1 MKSAMV
7 GLCTVLAMGI
17 AADAAAAKK
26 VSRAACY
33 STGDTLVA
41 TSQVRVFVV
50 EPKVKPADPPKSMY
64 YSCNQQT
71 KQRFLLLAGGEF
83 KNGLHKEVSRPVIT
97 GRLVAFM
104 RATVSVSCGGP
115 IVVFDSKRGRVVR
128 KSSTQPSCP
137 QSLVLSTRGFAAW
150 TYALEFTGDFVAG
163 LDNSGTRV
171 LGSTG
176 EGDPSI
182 ELNSLYLTESFTSAP
197 DVVAWVQNGQK
208 MTAELK

>member
-1 MKSAMV
+1 MRKAVV

-33 STGDTLVA
+33 SAGDTLVA
-41 TSQVRVFVV
+41 TSQVRIFVV
-50 EPKVKPADPPKSMY
+50 EPKVKPGDPPKSRY

-71 KQRFLLLAGGEF
+71 KRRFLLLAGGEF
-83 KNGLHKEVSRPVIT
+83 KTGVHKEVLRPVIN

-104 RATVSVSCGGP
+104 RAATSVSCGGQ
-115 IVVFDSKRGRVVR
+115 IVVFDTKRGRVVR

-150 TYALEFTGDFVAG
+150 TYSLEFTGDFVAG
-163 LDNSGTRV
+163 LDKSGTRV
-171 LGSTG
+171 LGSSG
-176 EGDPSI
+176 EGEPSI

-197 DVVAWVQNGQK
+197 DVVAWVQDGQK
-208 MTAELK
+208 KRPN